1 MSKGF
6 CELQQARK
14 QDETWEEI
22 RNEVDVSLSEQR
34 ALEKAI
40 DQQKNQVSVELQRH
54 SAMSKSYKLWPNN
67 NLGESREVQA
77 SQEQVMRLE
86 ALSRNDHNKELG
98 TECRASLE
106 QLQTEQARLQ
116 KQLQEAEEK
125 LDLLLRSDIP
135 RPLCASDLAGQK
147 ARTLKRIFVRKFSS
161 YEHKTRKYAYD

>member
-1 MSKGF
+1 M
-6 CELQQARK
+6 QQARK

-22 RNEVDVSLSEQR
+22 RNEVDVLEREQR

-40 DQQKNQVSVELQRH
+40 DQQKNQVSVELQAAQRH
-54 SAMSKSYKLWPNN
+54 VEELQALAEQQP
-67 NLGESREVQA
+67 GREQEVQA

-86 ALSRNDHNKELG
+86 ALEQERDHNKELG

-125 LDLLLRSDIP
+125 ARSSASQRYP
-135 RPLCASDLAGQK
+135 SMSFMRFRSGRPEKAG
-147 ARTLKRIFVRKFSS
+147 
-161 YEHKTRKYAYD
+161 H